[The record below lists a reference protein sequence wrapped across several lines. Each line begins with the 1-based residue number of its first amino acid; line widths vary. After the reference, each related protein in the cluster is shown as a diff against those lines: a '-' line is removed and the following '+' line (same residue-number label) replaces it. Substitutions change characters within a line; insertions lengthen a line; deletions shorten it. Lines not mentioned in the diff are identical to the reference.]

1 MRHAFLPGSTATAA
15 EPLMV
20 HFNYHP
26 DKHIRMLCI
35 IDRYFKVR
43 LESDGGGGGIH
54 TYATGITRTSTPACC
69 ASSTG
74 TSR

>member
-1 MRHAFLPGSTATAA
+1 MRHAFLPGSTATANA
-15 EPLMV
+15 PLMV

-43 LESDGGGGGIH
+43 LQRDGGVRGRGRCKGK
-54 TYATGITRTSTPACC
+54 GRD
-69 ASSTG
+69 
-74 TSR
+74 